1 MLMFYLPIIIF
12 EAMLDAMSKQDV
24 PASIDEQEPPSFD

>member
-12 EAMLDAMSKQDV
+12 GAMLDAVTKQNV
-24 PASIDEQEPPSFD
+24 PASIDEPPSFD